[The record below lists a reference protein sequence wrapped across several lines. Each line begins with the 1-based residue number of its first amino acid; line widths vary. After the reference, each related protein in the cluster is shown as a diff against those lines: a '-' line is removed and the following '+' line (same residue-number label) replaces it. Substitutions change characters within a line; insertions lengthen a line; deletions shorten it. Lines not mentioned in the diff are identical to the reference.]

1 MVTVEVNAVAI
12 VSFTVE
18 IDEEDLIDQ
27 SIREYVEENLYQYE
41 SEAVIESL
49 DDINDLEVE

>member
-27 SIREYVEENLYQYE
+27 SIREYIEENLHQYE
-41 SEAVIESL
+41 SEASIESL

>member
-1 MVTVEVNAVAI
+1 MVTVEVSAVAPVI
-12 VSFTVE
+12 FTVE

>member
-1 MVTVEVNAVAI
+1 MVTVEVNAVAS

-27 SIREYVEENLYQYE
+27 SIREYIEENLHQYE
-41 SEAVIESL
+41 SEASIESL

>member
-1 MVTVEVNAVAI
+1 MVTVEVSAVATVI
-12 VSFTVE
+12 FTVE